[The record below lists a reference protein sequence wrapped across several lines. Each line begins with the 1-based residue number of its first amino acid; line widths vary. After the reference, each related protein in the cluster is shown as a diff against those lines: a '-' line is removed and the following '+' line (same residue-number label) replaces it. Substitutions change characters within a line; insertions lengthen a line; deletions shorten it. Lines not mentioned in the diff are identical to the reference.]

1 MWHDGMNGWG
11 WGMGFGWMGILF
23 WIVLIL
29 GVAALIKYLFGKS
42 GDR

>member
-1 MWHDGMNGWG
+1 MS

-29 GVAALIKYLFGKS
+29 AVAALARYLFGKP
-42 GDR
+42 GGRG